1 MVLTDKLDAQNRGK
15 GYMGQAKRRGSAE
28 ERAAQAR
35 TRQRENREPID
46 DKLLGKEEGVYEER
60 FIAFVDIL
68 GFGKLVETSAIT
80 PDLPK
85 KILDAL
91 LSMHP
96 TRIQDELFTTVN
108 VELIPAEELEDVKN
122 LARNASAALQSRNP
136 VNISYFSDSLVIS
149 ARAEDVIA
157 SQMVMDLLT
166 KISAMMW
173 MSHTLVLRGGITV
186 GKLIHFEGGPM
197 FGPAMNRA
205 YYLES
210 KLADHPRF
218 LIDKHCIEQYRKVE
232 TFRLFESFIQQDGD
246 FYYASL
252 ATSFKHILN
261 DSSLVLAGEKVLRKF
276 REAMLAAPAEVEKL
290 RENYKEDERVRAK
303 CDWLA
308 SEFAARIPEV
318 DPAYP

>member
-1 MVLTDKLDAQNRGK
+1 M
-15 GYMGQAKRRGSAE
+15 
-28 ERAAQAR
+28 
-35 TRQRENREPID
+35 
-46 DKLLGKEEGVYEER
+46 YEDR

-68 GFGKLVETSAIT
+68 GFGRLVERSEIT
-80 PDLPK
+80 PNLPK

-91 LSMHP
+91 ISMHP
-96 TRIQDELFTTVN
+96 TLIQSELITTVN
-108 VELIPAEELEDVKN
+108 VELTPPEKLDNVKEI
-122 LARNASAALQSRNP
+122 ARMASAAQQKMHP
-136 VNISYFSDSLVIS
+136 VNINYFSDSLVIS
-149 ARAEDVIA
+149 ARADDVIA

-173 MSHTLVLRGGITV
+173 MSHRLLLRGGVTV
-186 GKLIHFEGGPM
+186 GKLIHVEGGPM

-218 LIDKHCIEQYRKVE
+218 LIDKHCIEQYRKVH

-261 DSSLVLAGEKVLRKF
+261 DSSLVMSGEKVLRKF
-276 REAMLAAPAEVEKL
+276 RESMLEAPVEVERL
-290 RENYKEDERVRAK
+290 REIYRNDVRVGPK
-303 CDWLA
+303 YDWLA
-308 SEFAARIPEV
+308 NEFAARIPEV
-318 DPAYP
+318 ELAYPCENDDR

>member
-1 MVLTDKLDAQNRGK
+1 
-15 GYMGQAKRRGSAE
+15 MGEAKKRGSAK

-35 TRQRENREPID
+35 ARQRGEREMTD
-46 DKLLGKEEGVYEER
+46 NEVYVKKNDVYEER

-68 GFGKLVETSAIT
+68 GFGKLVEKSAIT

-91 LSMHP
+91 ISMHP

-108 VELIPAEELEDVKN
+108 VELVPAEELEGVKN
-122 LARNASAALQSRNP
+122 LARIASAALQKRNP

-149 ARAEDVIA
+149 ARADDVIA

-173 MSHTLVLRGGITV
+173 MSHRLVLRGGITV
-186 GKLIHFEGGPM
+186 GKLIHIEGGPM

-210 KLADHPRF
+210 KLAEHPRF
-218 LIDKHCIEQYRKVE
+218 LIDKHCIEQYRTVD
-232 TFRLFESFIQQDGD
+232 TFQLFESFIQQDDD

-261 DSSLVLAGEKVLRKF
+261 DSSLTLAGEKVLRKF
-276 REAMLAAPAEVEKL
+276 RQAMLAAPAEVEKL
-290 RENYKEDERVRAK
+290 MEDYKENERVRAK
-303 CDWLA
+303 YDWLA

-318 DPAYP
+318 ELAYPCEDDEM